1 MKMKKEKKESQ
12 TFKLSQYD
20 RVQGLT
26 RNTRFLEDLKTTIY
40 PFPNKPNT
48 KGFSIQKERDFYN
61 RYGITLPP
69 NYSYQTLEQC
79 VEIIRKNVVDIGF
92 ETEWSVR
99 LLPVEDAKFIAVD
112 GHDRKRSLARG
123 KIFEYNK
130 HPFIRDGKYISVEID
145 LTKDITELENTFKNI
160 IRGLAKNVKKSNQRT
175 TSPRSLPNG
184 VTIWS
189 IYNQHEINGLS
200 LSEIARNLSGIKGAP
215 QRDPQLQ
222 ACYKSVIYAYKKA
235 QQIIVAITK

>member
-1 MKMKKEKKESQ
+1 MKMKKGKKESQ

-26 RNTRFLEDLKTTIY
+26 RNARFLEDLKTTIY
-40 PFPNKPNT
+40 PFQNKPDT
-48 KGFSIQKERDFYN
+48 KGFSIQKEKAFYN

-69 NYSYQTLEQC
+69 NDSYQTLDQC

-92 ETEWSVR
+92 EAEWSVR

-112 GHDRKRSLARG
+112 GHDRKRSLVR
-123 KIFEYNK
+123 KEIWEYNK

-145 LTKDITELENTFKNI
+145 LTKDKTEIENRFKNI
-160 IRGLAKNVKKSNQRT
+160 IRGFAKNVKKSNQRT

-184 VTIWS
+184 VTIWD
-189 IYNQHEINGLS
+189 IYNQHKINGLS
-200 LSEIARNLSGIKGAP
+200 LREIARNLSGEKGSP
-215 QRDPQLQ
+215 QYNPLLCS
-222 ACYKSVIYAYKKA
+222 CYKSVIYAYKKA
-235 QQIIVAITK
+235 QQIIVAVTN